1 MANLIDKDAL
11 VAEIE
16 RLKAL
21 LPDANDCDCLQ
32 LEFAR
37 GQQDAFTDFEE
48 FIRTLEVKEADLDF
62 EQELY
67 KSFGQVQDFT
77 LGMRIAKHFFELGLR
92 ASNPLTWED
101 IKTIQNISGEV
112 YAEVAKGK
120 DDFYLIYPTEQSFL
134 EEVLKRFK
142 AQKGE

>member
-1 MANLIDKDAL
+1 MAQYIPKSAI

-16 RLKAL
+16 RLRKKNNESKNVYDFGTEHAL
-21 LPDANDCDCLQ
+21 KSILSFLD
-32 LEFAR
+32 
-37 GQQDAFTDFEE
+37 
-48 FIRTLEVKEADLDF
+48 IIEVKEVNIDKETERYCKSKEFTDALYTVRLT
-62 EQELY
+62 EL
-67 KSFGQVQDFT
+67 
-77 LGMRIAKHFFELGLR
+77 IAKHFFELGVST
-92 ASNPLTWED
+92 SNPLTWED

-142 AQKGE
+142 VQKGE